1 MPRFAAPAAGT
12 VAAIPGMTTIN
23 WRTAMKFLVVALLLL
38 IVAPSQFGCKA
49 VTAGAIGAGVGAA
62 VERDRRQDEDRQRD
76 RDRDRRND

>member
-12 VAAIPGMTTIN
+12 VAAALSMTTVN
-23 WRTAMKFLVVALLLL
+23 WRTAMKYLVVASLLL

-62 VERDRRQDEDRQRD
+62 VERDRRQDEDRERD
-76 RDRDRRND
+76 SKND

>member
-1 MPRFAAPAAGT
+1 MPHGVAPLFGT
-12 VAAIPGMTTIN
+12 VAAAPSATTVN
-23 WRTAMKFLVVALLLL
+23 WRTEMKFLVVALLVL

-62 VERDRRQDEDRQRD
+62 VERDRRQDEDRE

>member
-1 MPRFAAPAAGT
+1 MPRFVTPVAGT
-12 VAAIPGMTTIN
+12 VAATSSMTKGI

-62 VERDRRQDEDRQRD
+62 VERDRRQDEDRE